1 MQINGLLKADGDDM
15 KKSGKYG
22 GGGVNLGISSFQKLF
37 Y

>member
-22 GGGVNLGISSFQKLF
+22 GGGDKLSGL
-37 Y
+37 